1 MNFRK
6 VLGLRRVIPVVKKVE
21 DLVEVIPLPSVMPI
35 ILMGGNI
42 SQLDTIAQLKER
54 FPEKCLF
61 LHLDLFEGIG
71 KDESGV
77 AFLKRA
83 GVDGIISVKSQLLNY
98 AKQQKMGT
106 VQRLFVIDSEAVKTG
121 LKVFHKITPD
131 AIEILPAT
139 VPKYVLDEF
148 RESSNVFLLGG
159 GLLKTNEDVKQALL
173 NGFNAVT
180 ASQRNLWRL
189 NA

>member
-6 VLGLRRVIPVVKKVE
+6 VLGLRRVIPVVKRVK
-21 DLVEVIPLPSVMPI
+21 DLEEIIPLPSVIPI
-35 ILMGGNI
+35 ILMGGDI
-42 SQLDTIAQLKER
+42 SQLSAISELKKQY
-54 FPEKCLF
+54 PEKCLF

-71 KDESGV
+71 KDESGIV
-77 AFLKRA
+77 FLKNA

-98 AKQQKMGT
+98 AKQNKMGT
-106 VQRLFVIDSEAVKTG
+106 VQRLFVVDSEAVKTG
-121 LKVFHKITPD
+121 LRVFHKITPD

-148 RESSNVFLLGG
+148 RESSSVFLLGG
-159 GLLKTNEDVKQALL
+159 GLLKTHEDVKQALL

-180 ASQRNLWRL
+180 ASQRNLWRF
-189 NA
+189 N